1 VATDTFSGIILS
13 EMDAARVLRQARR
26 RAGLTQRE
34 LADKASVPQSQ
45 VAKIESGAIVPRV
58 DTLDRLLEACGEGLE
73 SAPRPGIGLDRSG
86 YRELLWKTPV
96 ERVRQAGAYAYGLAR
111 LRERAG
117 R

>member
-1 VATDTFSGIILS
+1 
-13 EMDAARVLRQARR
+13 MDAARVLRQARR

-34 LADKASVPQSQ
+34 LAGRVGVPQSQ

-73 SAPRPGIGLDRSG
+73 SVARPGIGLDRTG
-86 YRELLWKTPV
+86 YRELLRRTPAG
-96 ERVRQAGAYAYGLAR
+96 RLRQAARAAYGMAR
-111 LRERAG
+111 LREAAG